1 MKEKF
6 KINKFTKIVLYTG
19 SIMTAILILASLFCH
34 IFAGRLG
41 DYYILYP
48 LSLDLITSAR
58 QCVGVTVFGTIM
70 FEIVNKKQ

>member
-1 MKEKF
+1 MKEKI
-6 KINKFTKIVLYTG
+6 KINKYSKIILLSG
-19 SIMTAILILASLFCH
+19 SIITSMLIIASLFCH

-41 DYYILYP
+41 DYYILHP

-58 QCVGVTVFGTIM
+58 QCVGVTIFGTIM